1 MMNYTLTFKHHGKSY
16 INSESIPGKYM
27 TSQYEAV
34 ACGLLLGEI
43 DSKRLSRDDVYTDL
57 CLREEGKENGIAVN
71 RAVWTAQRYIPISQ
85 EVKL

>member
-57 CLREEGKENGIAVN
+57 CLREEGKENGIEVSN
-71 RAVWTAQRYIPISQ
+71 VVWAHHSYIPTST
-85 EVKL
+85 EVK